1 MRWMVMCPFNSNK
14 KIVNYTKSKPIIG
27 QEYKFSNK
35 KHKNQ
40 HSGQRCTVL
49 NVANDT
55 NHNALIKC
63 EDGYLVIT
71 SKWNLFDI

>member
-1 MRWMVMCPFNSNK
+1 MRLMRIYPFKSNK
-14 KIVNYTKSKPIIG
+14 KTIKYIKPKPIIDK
-27 QEYKFSNK
+27 EYKFSNK
-35 KHKNQ
+35 KHNNN

-55 NHNALIKC
+55 NHNVLVKC